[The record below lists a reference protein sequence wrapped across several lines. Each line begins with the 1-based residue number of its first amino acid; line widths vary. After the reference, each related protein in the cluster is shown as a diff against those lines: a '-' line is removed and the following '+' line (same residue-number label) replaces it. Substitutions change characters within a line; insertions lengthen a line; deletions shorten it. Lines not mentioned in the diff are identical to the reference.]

1 MGAFGTPFLDM
12 SPRRELTRHPQ
23 PDEFVDE
30 QAEKDMDKLFRIR
43 SKANSLLEQARKD
56 GVVKSSLS
64 ADVAMSISTAATSD
78 VIDLLGRE
86 EATLKSLFGVSGVTL
101 CDRTLDT
108 TPAWQY
114 NDTLDVDGTFGPT
127 ISIEKGTDALC
138 RYRDRT
144 YGPPGG
150 ARKVPPLL
158 DIHAPRRR

>member
-1 MGAFGTPFLDM
+1 MAPGMLAAVAVSSIRLVWSPKKTKNKDAGAGDTAGI
-12 SPRRELTRHPQ
+12 T
-23 PDEFVDE
+23 
-30 QAEKDMDKLFRIR
+30 
-43 SKANSLLEQARKD
+43 

-64 ADVAMSISTAATSD
+64 ADVATSISTAATSD

-101 CDRTLDT
+101 CDRNLGT

-114 NDTLDVDGTFGPT
+114 KDTLDVDGTFSLRIYT
-127 ISIEKGTDALC
+127 KRGTDVLC

-144 YGPPGG
+144 YSPPGG

-158 DIHAPRRR
+158 DIHAARRR